1 MGDTLIAFK
10 AGKALR
16 REGTNFVD
24 PIATK
29 GAVMITNGDDGLLHF
44 MWKNRLTND
53 VEEVRTG
60 RLAVEVVLTYR

>member
-24 PIATK
+24 PISTK
-29 GAVMITNGDDGLLHF
+29 GAVMITNGDDGLLHCST
-44 MWKNRLTND
+44 LLH
-53 VEEVRTG
+53 E
-60 RLAVEVVLTYR
+60 